1 LQNSSEKIQQKF
13 DKITLMIIY
22 GKQVCLH
29 ALKEHEATVKT
40 VYIAKKGIL
49 PQKLYDQYKS
59 RIKFLETKW
68 AQSMAKGGN
77 HQGILVEMEAFVTS
91 DLATMKRENF
101 ILILDGLTDAGN
113 IGAIVRT
120 AYALGVDGIIATG
133 VKNLNLSAIIRTS
146 SGALLD
152 MPFMIVS
159 NILDPLNELKQ
170 VGFKI
175 YGASMAGTPVDQTI
189 FKGKRVLVLGSEGEG
204 ISKRAKGK
212 IDEMVSI
219 EMQRVFDSLNVSA
232 AAAILIH
239 RMKNA
244 IK

>member
-1 LQNSSEKIQQKF
+1 
-13 DKITLMIIY
+13 MIIY

-29 ALKEHEATVKT
+29 ALQSHEATVKT

-49 PQKLYDQYKS
+49 PQRLYDRYRS

-77 HQGILVEMEAFVTS
+77 HQGILVEMEPFEQL
-91 DLATMKRENF
+91 DLASMKQNRF
-101 ILILDGLTDAGN
+101 ILVLDGLTDAGN
-113 IGAIVRT
+113 IGAIVRS

-133 VKNLNLSAIIRTS
+133 VKQLNFAAIARTS

-152 MPFMIVS
+152 MPFVIIP

-170 VGFKI
+170 VGFAL
-175 YGASMAGTPVDQTI
+175 YGASMD
-189 FKGKRVLVLGSEGEG
+189 GKPLSEATFEERRVLVLGSEGEG
-204 ISKRAKGK
+204 ISKRAKAK
-212 IDEMVSI
+212 IDAMVSI
-219 EMQRVFDSLNVSA
+219 EMSRAFDSLNVSA
-232 AAAILIH
+232 AAAILIY